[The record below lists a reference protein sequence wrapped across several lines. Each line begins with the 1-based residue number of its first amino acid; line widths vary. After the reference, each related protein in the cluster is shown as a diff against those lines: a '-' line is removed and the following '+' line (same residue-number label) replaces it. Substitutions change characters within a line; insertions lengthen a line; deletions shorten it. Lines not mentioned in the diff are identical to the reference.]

1 MPDRAAREHA
11 QAANVERLR
20 CPMAAVECMEGLA
33 PVRELGR
40 DSHAPGERVGS
51 MGSIRW
57 KRKLSAGSLESY

>member
-11 QAANVERLR
+11 QAANAERLR

-40 DSHAPGERVGS
+40 EWHARGVRVGS
-51 MGSIRW
+51 MGSIRR
-57 KRKLSAGSLESY
+57 KRKLNAGSLESC